1 MKIELVTTLKRK
13 ATDIIA
19 SVAKS
24 RDPVLIT
31 QHGRPAAY
39 VVDVETFEGMNEK
52 LAVLETISRGERAI
66 ETGRILS
73 HEAAK
78 KRMARWLK

>member
-1 MKIELVTTLKRK
+1 MKTELVTTLKRK

-19 SVAKS
+19 SVSKT

-39 VVDVETFEGMNEK
+39 VVDVETFEQMNEK
-52 LAVLETISRGERAI
+52 LAILETISRGERAV
-66 ETGRILS
+66 ESGRVLS

>member
-1 MKIELVTTLKRK
+1 MKTELVTTLKRK

-19 SVAKS
+19 SVSKT

-39 VVDVETFEGMNEK
+39 VVDVETFEGLNEK
-52 LAVLETISRGERAI
+52 LAILETISRGERAV
-66 ETGRILS
+66 ESGRVLS

-78 KRMARWLK
+78 RRMARWLK

>member
-13 ATDIIA
+13 ATNIIA
-19 SVAKS
+19 AVARN

-39 VVDVETFEGMNEK
+39 VVDVETFEAMNEK
-52 LAVLETISRGERAI
+52 LAILETISRGERAI
-66 ETGRILS
+66 ETGRVLS

-78 KRMARWLK
+78 QRMARWLK

>member
-1 MKIELVTTLKRK
+1 MKTELVTTLKRK

-19 SVAKS
+19 SVSKT
-24 RDPVLIT
+24 RNPVLIT

-52 LAVLETISRGERAI
+52 LAILETIGRGERAV
-66 ETGRILS
+66 ESGRVLS

>member
-1 MKIELVTTLKRK
+1 MKTELVTRLKRN

-19 SVAKS
+19 EVAKN

-31 QHGRPAAY
+31 QYGRPAAY
-39 VVDVETFEGMNEK
+39 VVDVETFEQMNQK

-66 ETGRILS
+66 ETGRVLS